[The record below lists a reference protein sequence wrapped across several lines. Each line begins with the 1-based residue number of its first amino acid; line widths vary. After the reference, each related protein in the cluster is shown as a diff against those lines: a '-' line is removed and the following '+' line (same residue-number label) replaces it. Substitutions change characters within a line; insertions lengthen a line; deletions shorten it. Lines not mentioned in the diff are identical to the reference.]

1 MRNYADEGI
10 KHFYFMMLQKDE
22 FIDATKKGDVG
33 RFANHSCNPNCYVAK
48 WVVHNRLRMGIFA
61 KRDIKK
67 DEELTFNYNVDRYGN
82 DAQICYCGEPNCVG
96 FIGGKTQ
103 TDLGGMDD
111 LYMDA
116 LGITDEVELNN
127 LKGTRKKKSR
137 NLDEDYM
144 VSLYSFAPLIF
155 VDTWVSQPTLKPM
168 TEKEVPKV
176 INAIRQT
183 TSRKILQKLLQ
194 RIKMTDDQDVLRQ
207 VTRLRG
213 LTLMTPTL
221 KEYKDDAEIQ
231 TLILENIQKWPFV
244 NRTKIED
251 SKIEPIIE
259 AYTRGDNEE
268 LKTLSEQIL
277 MDWSILEAVYRIR
290 KRV

>member
-1 MRNYADEGI
+1 
-10 KHFYFMMLQKDE
+10 
-22 FIDATKKGDVG
+22 
-33 RFANHSCNPNCYVAK
+33 
-48 WVVHNRLRMGIFA
+48 
-61 KRDIKK
+61 
-67 DEELTFNYNVDRYGN
+67 
-82 DAQICYCGEPNCVG
+82 
-96 FIGGKTQ
+96 
-103 TDLGGMDD
+103 
-111 LYMDA
+111 
-116 LGITDEVELNN
+116 
-127 LKGTRKKKSR
+127 
-137 NLDEDYM
+137 
-144 VSLYSFAPLIF
+144 
-155 VDTWVSQPTLKPM
+155 M

-221 KEYKDDAEIQ
+221 KEYMDDDEIQ
-231 TLILENIQKWPFV
+231 TLILESIQKWPFV

-259 AYTRGDNEE
+259 EFTKGDNEE
-268 LKTLSEQIL
+268 LRTLSEQIL
-277 MDWSILEAVYRIR
+277 MQWSILEAVYRIR

>member
-1 MRNYADEGI
+1 M
-10 KHFYFMMLQKDE
+10 
-22 FIDATKKGDVG
+22 T
-33 RFANHSCNPNCYVAK
+33 S
-48 WVVHNRLRMGIFA
+48 
-61 KRDIKK
+61 
-67 DEELTFNYNVDRYGN
+67 
-82 DAQICYCGEPNCVG
+82 
-96 FIGGKTQ
+96 
-103 TDLGGMDD
+103 
-111 LYMDA
+111 
-116 LGITDEVELNN
+116 
-127 LKGTRKKKSR
+127 
-137 NLDEDYM
+137 
-144 VSLYSFAPLIF
+144 
-155 VDTWVSQPTLKPM
+155 VDTWVLQPILKPM

-268 LKTLSEQIL
+268 VKTLSEQIL
-277 MDWSILEAVYRIR
+277 MQWSILEAVYRIR

>member
-1 MRNYADEGI
+1 V
-10 KHFYFMMLQKDE
+10 
-22 FIDATKKGDVG
+22 T
-33 RFANHSCNPNCYVAK
+33 S
-48 WVVHNRLRMGIFA
+48 
-61 KRDIKK
+61 
-67 DEELTFNYNVDRYGN
+67 
-82 DAQICYCGEPNCVG
+82 
-96 FIGGKTQ
+96 
-103 TDLGGMDD
+103 
-111 LYMDA
+111 
-116 LGITDEVELNN
+116 
-127 LKGTRKKKSR
+127 
-137 NLDEDYM
+137 
-144 VSLYSFAPLIF
+144 
-155 VDTWVSQPTLKPM
+155 VDTWVLQPILKPM

-268 LKTLSEQIL
+268 VKTLSEQIL
-277 MDWSILEAVYRIR
+277 MQWSILEAVYRIR

>member
-1 MRNYADEGI
+1 
-10 KHFYFMMLQKDE
+10 
-22 FIDATKKGDVG
+22 
-33 RFANHSCNPNCYVAK
+33 
-48 WVVHNRLRMGIFA
+48 
-61 KRDIKK
+61 
-67 DEELTFNYNVDRYGN
+67 
-82 DAQICYCGEPNCVG
+82 
-96 FIGGKTQ
+96 
-103 TDLGGMDD
+103 
-111 LYMDA
+111 
-116 LGITDEVELNN
+116 
-127 LKGTRKKKSR
+127 
-137 NLDEDYM
+137 
-144 VSLYSFAPLIF
+144 
-155 VDTWVSQPTLKPM
+155 M

-268 LKTLSEQIL
+268 VKTLSEQIL
-277 MDWSILEAVYRIR
+277 MQWSILEAVYRIR

>member
-1 MRNYADEGI
+1 MI
-10 KHFYFMMLQKDE
+10 
-22 FIDATKKGDVG
+22 
-33 RFANHSCNPNCYVAK
+33 S
-48 WVVHNRLRMGIFA
+48 
-61 KRDIKK
+61 
-67 DEELTFNYNVDRYGN
+67 
-82 DAQICYCGEPNCVG
+82 
-96 FIGGKTQ
+96 
-103 TDLGGMDD
+103 
-111 LYMDA
+111 
-116 LGITDEVELNN
+116 
-127 LKGTRKKKSR
+127 
-137 NLDEDYM
+137 
-144 VSLYSFAPLIF
+144 
-155 VDTWVSQPTLKPM
+155 VDTWVLQPTLKPM

-194 RIKMTDDQDVLRQ
+194 RVKMTDDQDVLRQ

-259 AYTRGDNEE
+259 AYTRGDNEG
-268 LKTLSEQIL
+268 LKMLSEQIL

>member
-1 MRNYADEGI
+1 M
-10 KHFYFMMLQKDE
+10 
-22 FIDATKKGDVG
+22 
-33 RFANHSCNPNCYVAK
+33 
-48 WVVHNRLRMGIFA
+48 
-61 KRDIKK
+61 
-67 DEELTFNYNVDRYGN
+67 
-82 DAQICYCGEPNCVG
+82 
-96 FIGGKTQ
+96 
-103 TDLGGMDD
+103 
-111 LYMDA
+111 
-116 LGITDEVELNN
+116 
-127 LKGTRKKKSR
+127 
-137 NLDEDYM
+137 
-144 VSLYSFAPLIF
+144 
-155 VDTWVSQPTLKPM
+155 
-168 TEKEVPKV
+168 PKV

-244 NRTKIED
+244 NRTKVED
-251 SKIEPIIE
+251 SKIEPVIE
-259 AYTRGDNEE
+259 AYTRGDNED

-277 MDWSILEAVYRIR
+277 MQWSVLEAVYRIR